1 VQAWLE
7 AWFSATGAALAAT
20 PIVITEL
27 TVDADATSPPEQ
39 AAPGVFLARL
49 GPQERL
55 HPRRLGGALR
65 SAASPRKAGH
75 LTPLSSSFADQS
87 QAGGVATLYKC
98 SVCSGQDCSYTRIA
112 VDATVRNARLFP
124 V

>member
-1 VQAWLE
+1 MSTARRCTAPSQCLAAGVQAWLE

-49 GPQERL
+49 GPQQRL
-55 HPRRLGGALR
+55 HPRRLGEGPR
-65 SAASPRKAGH
+65 PAASPPSAG
-75 LTPLSSSFADQS
+75 
-87 QAGGVATLYKC
+87 
-98 SVCSGQDCSYTRIA
+98 RR
-112 VDATVRNARLFP
+112 TVLLPQPQTGR
-124 V
+124 